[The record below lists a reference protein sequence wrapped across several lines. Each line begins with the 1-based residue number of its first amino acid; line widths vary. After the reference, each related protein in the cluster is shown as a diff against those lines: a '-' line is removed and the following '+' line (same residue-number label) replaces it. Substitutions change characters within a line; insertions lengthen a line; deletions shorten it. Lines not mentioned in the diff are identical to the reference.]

1 MQILDIP
8 NKHLMFKSVHPNNIE
23 TTKHNLMHIK
33 CLIQYYMFVCETLI
47 NIPWREYLLMW
58 PDLCMEEN

>member
-47 NIPWREYLLMW
+47 NIP
-58 PDLCMEEN
+58 